1 MPEDDHPPVP
11 WDDDSTDSD
20 ERGAGGDDRRPVSD
34 GGVVDPS
41 PDSPFGDVSTNP
53 MSRGE
58 RLRLLAREWIV
69 APAKILWG
77 DWRARIGGLII
88 LLYLLMGTVGV
99 FVLEPPTGNAP
110 AMLRPFE
117 NDAHLL
123 GTDGTGVDLLKYT
136 VHATPPMLEM
146 IAAGAVF
153 ATGLGTAVGVFS
165 GYVGGL
171 ADRLLMTATDIMMTI
186 PGLPLVIVVAVI
198 LEPTNPWF
206 IGIVLTINNWSGLA
220 RTVRSQVLTIKK
232 ESFVEASRLM
242 GLPKRNILTKDVTP
256 NVMPFV
262 LVNFV
267 NTSRKVI
274 FEAVALYF
282 LGVLPSTF
290 PNWGV
295 MLDRAYSGGALFVP
309 DLAYWLFIPLVTIV
323 LLSLGFILFAQ
334 GTDRIFNPRVRARH
348 VNDGGSADD
357 GDDDAHGV
365 DDAAKTQI

>member
-1 MPEDDHPPVP
+1 MSEDEP
-11 WDDDSTDSD
+11 
-20 ERGAGGDDRRPVSD
+20 RRTASD
-34 GGVVDPS
+34 GGIVETG
-41 PDSPFGDVSTNP
+41 PDTPFGETETTP
-53 MSRGE
+53 MSRQQRA
-58 RLRLLAREWIV
+58 RLQFREWV
-69 APAKILWG
+69 AAPAKILWE
-77 DWRARIGGLII
+77 DWRARVGGLII
-88 LLYLLMGTVGV
+88 LLYRLMGTVGV
-99 FVLEPPTGNAP
+99 IALEPPTGNAP
-110 AMLRPFE
+110 AQLRPFQ
-117 NDAHLL
+117 NMAHPL

-153 ATGLGTAVGVFS
+153 ATGLGTGVGVFS
-165 GYVGGL
+165 GYVGGR
-171 ADRLLMTATDIMMTI
+171 ADRALMTLTDIMMTI

-206 IGIVLTINNWSGLA
+206 IGVVLTINNWSGLA
-220 RTVRSQVLTIKK
+220 RTVRSQVLTIKR

-242 GLPKRNILTKDVTP
+242 GLSKRNILTKDVTP
-256 NVMPFV
+256 NVMPYV

-348 VNDGGSADD
+348 VNDGGGDDPGDD
-357 GDDDAHGV
+357 GHTV
-365 DDAAKTQI
+365 DETSKAQL